1 VRQAPAAQPWR
12 CGADAVRTND
22 GMTTLQIQLQRPVT
36 GDSVAEPPGIAVEI
50 RLQHPRAA
58 HPAGGLTLLESPG
71 GQVEIRWA
79 TEEG

>member
-1 VRQAPAAQPWR
+1 
-12 CGADAVRTND
+12 
-22 GMTTLQIQLQRPVT
+22 MTTRKYSYNDPVT

-71 GQVEIRWA
+71 G
-79 TEEG
+79 

>member
-1 VRQAPAAQPWR
+1 
-12 CGADAVRTND
+12 
-22 GMTTLQIQLQRPVT
+22 MTTRKYSYNDPVT